1 MIIDIL
7 NETFY
12 KYFLLW
18 SAIKIIK
25 TMPGWGE
32 KNLMLTNR
40 LMQSLSSLP
49 LYLEVYLEH
58 VGSTCL
64 RLGHTVRSTLNE
76 TWLND
81 STPLPNSGIDIVPST
96 LDIRLVFYKSIRIY
110 LFSSKQNSK
119 RISFIFVYRYCFHC
133 IIPLCDRP
141 FLCMYVCPSF
151 SRPFVFPLVLHSI
164 TSYRPFHHLILS
176 LSISRALPSYRIYR
190 GFDNW

>member
-18 SAIKIIK
+18 STIKIIK

-58 VGSTCL
+58 VGSTCP

-110 LFSSKQNSK
+110 LLSSKQNSK

-133 IIPLCDRP
+133 TSVWSTLSV
-141 FLCMYVCPSF
+141 YVCLSFFLSPLRLPPRPSLHYLVSPF
-151 SRPFVFPLVLHSI
+151 SSSHFIALYLSRSPF
-164 TSYRPFHHLILS
+164 
-176 LSISRALPSYRIYR
+176 ISNI
-190 GFDNW
+190 